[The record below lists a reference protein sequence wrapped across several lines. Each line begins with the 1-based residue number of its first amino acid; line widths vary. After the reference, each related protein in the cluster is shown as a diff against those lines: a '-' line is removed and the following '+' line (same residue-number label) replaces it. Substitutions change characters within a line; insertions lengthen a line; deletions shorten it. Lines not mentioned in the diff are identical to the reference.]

1 VKSISRRSFPSVLFA
16 VIIAGSATSI
26 FAQSTAAQIQ
36 RPAPKPTVVMPTET
50 APVSVAKEKELV
62 CGGYMK
68 VDPPNVSMQLVGGE
82 QEQEQ
87 HQFFQGN
94 NVFLNAGR
102 QQGIEQ
108 GLEFAVVRP
117 RGNFRSNWSKRSSWS
132 KKGSLGVYTQEIG
145 RVRVIR
151 VKDNVSVALVTTS
164 CDAMLLGDLIVPVPR
179 LDGPIV
185 KLADHIDLFADPT
198 GKQTGR
204 IVYTREGQEMVSV
217 NQVVYIDLGTQ
228 DNIKSGD
235 IFTIYRPSDTP
246 RMVVKNEEE
255 IIRNIHDGFQSDKF
269 KGETLS
275 MDAPRTRDQNSFS
288 VDLAPNVTTTEIK
301 KNRPEV
307 PRKVVGELVVTNV
320 QQRTATAVITRVA
333 QEVHTGDFVEMQ

>member
-1 VKSISRRSFPSVLFA
+1 M
-16 VIIAGSATSI
+16 
-26 FAQSTAAQIQ
+26 QH
-36 RPAPKPTVVMPTET
+36 
-50 APVSVAKEKELV
+50 VS
-62 CGGYMK
+62 
-68 VDPPNVSMQLVGGE
+68 NVSMQLVGGE

-94 NVFLNAGR
+94 NVFVNAGR

-108 GLEFAVVRP
+108 GVEFAVVRP
-117 RGNFRSNWSKRSSWS
+117 RGNFRSNWSKKSSWS
-132 KKGSLGVYTQEIG
+132 DKGSLGVYTQEIG
-145 RVRVIR
+145 RVRIIR

-185 KLADHIDLFADPT
+185 KLTDRIDLFADPT

-204 IVYTREGQEMVSV
+204 IVYAREGQEMVSV
-217 NQVVYIDLGTQ
+217 NQIVYIDLGTQ

-246 RMVVKNEEE
+246 RLVVKHEEE
-255 IIRNIHDGFQSDKF
+255 IIRNYHDGFQSDKF

-275 MDAPRTRDQNSFS
+275 MDATRTSDPNAFS
-288 VDLAPNVTTTEIK
+288 GYEPTVTTTEIK

>member
-16 VIIAGSATSI
+16 MIIAGSATSI

-36 RPAPKPTVVMPTET
+36 RPGPKPTVVMPTET
-50 APVSVAKEKELV
+50 GPVSVAKEKELV

-94 NVFLNAGR
+94 NVFVNAGR
-102 QQGIEQ
+102 QQGMEQ
-108 GLEFAVVRP
+108 GLEFSVVRP
-117 RGNFRSNWSKRSSWS
+117 RGQFRSAWS
-132 KKGSLGVYTQEIG
+132 KKGSLGVFTMEIG

-164 CDAMLLGDLIVPVPR
+164 CEGMLLGDLIVPVPR
-179 LDGPIV
+179 VDGPIV
-185 KLADHIDLFADPT
+185 KLTDHIDLFGDPT

-204 IVYTREGQEMVSV
+204 IVYAREGQEMASV
-217 NQVVYIDLGTQ
+217 NQIVYIDLGTQ
-228 DNIKSGD
+228 DNIKAGD
-235 IFTIYRPSDTP
+235 IFSIYRPSDTP
-246 RMVVKNEEE
+246 RLVVKNEEE
-255 IIRNIHDGFQSDKF
+255 IIRNTHDGFQSDKF
-269 KGETLS
+269 KGGTLS
-275 MDAPRTRDQNSFS
+275 MDATRTRDQNALS
-288 VDLAPNVTTTEIK
+288 VYEPNVTTTKVK
-301 KNRPEV
+301 KDRPEV

>member
-1 VKSISRRSFPSVLFA
+1 
-16 VIIAGSATSI
+16 
-26 FAQSTAAQIQ
+26 
-36 RPAPKPTVVMPTET
+36 MPTEA

-62 CGGYMK
+62 CGGYIK
-68 VDPPNVSMQLVGGE
+68 VDPPNVSMRFAPNVLMQLVGGE

-94 NVFLNAGR
+94 NVFVNAGR

-108 GLEFAVVRP
+108 GVEFAVVRP
-117 RGNFRSNWSKRSSWS
+117 RGNFRSNWSKKSSWTDN
-132 KKGSLGVYTQEIG
+132 GSLGVYTQEIG
-145 RVRVIR
+145 RVRIIR

-164 CDAMLLGDLIVPVPR
+164 CEAMVLGDLIVPAPR
-179 LDGPIV
+179 VDGPIV
-185 KLADHIDLFADPT
+185 KLTDRLDLFADPT

-204 IVYTREGQEMVSV
+204 IVHAREGQEMVSV
-217 NQVVYIDLGTQ
+217 NQIVYIDLGTQ

-246 RMVVKNEEE
+246 RMVVKHEEE
-255 IIRNIHDGFQSDKF
+255 IIRNYHDGFQSDKF

-275 MDAPRTRDQNSFS
+275 MDATRTRDPNAFS
-288 VDLAPNVTTTEIK
+288 PYEPTVTTTEIK